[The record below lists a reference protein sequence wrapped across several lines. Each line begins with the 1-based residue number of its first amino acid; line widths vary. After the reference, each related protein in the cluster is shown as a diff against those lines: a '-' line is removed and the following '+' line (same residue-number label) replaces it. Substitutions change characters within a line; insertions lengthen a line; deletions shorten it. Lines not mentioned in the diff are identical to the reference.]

1 MIQHNCIICK
11 SPFETLN
18 KRKIFCTKSCK
29 QKNSYRKNRIERCNK
44 EKKKRLEIKI
54 NNPEKHEQI
63 LLKTRVRN
71 NDYYKN
77 NLEYKANQI
86 KKTQQRRKDKPQE
99 CARVRRKYYLKV
111 EKIKNSLPQNKIQRQ
126 KKWAKRYYS
135 DQLFKI
141 KEILKSRL
149 RRILKQKNVRKPLA
163 FRKAFGV
170 SFEEFKTYI
179 ENQFVEGMNWNNYG
193 KWHLDH
199 IMPLS
204 FFNLSN
210 LEEYKKANHY
220 SNFQPLWAKEN
231 LKKSNKLNYE
241 RSNYA

>member
-1 MIQHNCIICK
+1 MMLRNCIICDFC
-11 SPFETLN
+11 FETLN
-18 KRKIFCTKSCK
+18 KRKIFCSKSCK
-29 QKNSYRKNRIERCNK
+29 QKNSYRKNRVERCNK
-44 EKKKRLEIKI
+44 EKEKRAEIKI
-54 NNPEKHEQI
+54 NDPKKYEQI
-63 LLKTRVRN
+63 LQKTRARN
-71 NDYYKN
+71 NIYYKN

-86 KKTQQRRKDKPQE
+86 KKTQQRRKDKPLE
-99 CARVRRKYYLKV
+99 CARVRRRYYLKV
-111 EKIKNSLPQNKIQRQ
+111 EKIKNSLPQNRIQRQ
-126 KKWAKRYYS
+126 EKWAERYYS
-135 DQLFKI
+135 DKLFKI

-163 FRKAFGV
+163 FRKAFGI
-170 SFEEFKTYI
+170 SFEEFKKYI
-179 ENQFVEGMNWNNYG
+179 ENQFVKGMNWNNYG

-199 IMPLS
+199 IVPLS

-241 RSNYA
+241 RRNYA